1 MGRLARMAAMFAA
14 GLVLAPSPIRAEWQR
29 ASNKHFVI
37 YADMAP
43 ARLQQFADRLERF
56 DAALRFVTKA
66 RESTPVTIYVVSDL
80 EEVQRLSRRRDVGG
94 YYRGSAQEPFVV
106 VPLDTGPKHRWSMSA
121 EDILLHEY
129 AHHMLLSN
137 NDQFL
142 PTWANEGMAEFFMSA
157 EFKDDGSIVMGAPNG
172 SRYFSMTSMNRWT
185 ARQLLLSETKPV
197 PPNQIDQRYS
207 RGWLLVHY
215 LLLSG
220 ERPNQYSQYI
230 DKLNEGVPV
239 EKAATEVFGDLEK
252 LDRDLQRYLR
262 RPRFQGLQL
271 TSEHIN
277 GVEKVAITP
286 LNAAA
291 AAIMPYRIT
300 SANGVDRKTA
310 RTLVEK
316 ARPVAARYPNDAF
329 VQRALAEMEYDAD
342 RQDETIAATDRAIA
356 ADPSNVMAMVYK
368 GRVLARRAKAAD
380 DPGMWKQARALFL
393 QANRADPNHAM
404 PFVSYYDSFIAA
416 GETPTK
422 SAETGLLRAIVL
434 VPQDQSLHV
443 RVGLMRLRQN
453 DLKGARTILGVAAFA
468 PHSAEQN
475 PARDAVKM
483 MDEGASAKDILDKVG
498 GKLVFTD
505 FDTAE
510 EPAEEKPGDDKAKEK
525 G

>member
-1 MGRLARMAAMFAA
+1 MTATFVVSV
-14 GLVLAPSPIRAEWQR
+14 VLAVSPLRAEWQR

-43 ARLQQFADRLERF
+43 GRLQQFADRLERF
-56 DAALRFVTKA
+56 DAALRFMTKA
-66 RESTPVTIYVVSDL
+66 RESTPVTIYMVSDL
-80 EEVQRLSRRRDVGG
+80 EEVQRLSGGRNVGG

-106 VPLDTGPKHRWSMSA
+106 VPLNTGPKHRWSMSA

-157 EFKDDGSIVMGAPNG
+157 EFKDDGSIIMGAPNG

-197 PPNQIDQRYS
+197 PSSQIDQRYS

-220 ERPNQYSQYI
+220 ERPNEYGQYI
-230 DKLNEGVPV
+230 EKLNQGVPV
-239 EKAATEVFGDLEK
+239 EKAATDVFGDLEK

-262 RPRFQGLQL
+262 RPRFRGLQL
-271 TSEHIN
+271 KAGQIK
-277 GVEKVAITP
+277 GMEKVTISHLTP
-286 LNAAA
+286 AA

-300 SANGVDRKTA
+300 SANGVNPDSA
-310 RTLVEK
+310 RTLADK

-329 VQRALAEMEYDAD
+329 VQRALAEMEYDAG
-342 RQDETIAATDRAIA
+342 RQDEAVAAAERAIA

-368 GRVLARRAKAAD
+368 GRVIARRAKAAG
-380 DPGMWKQARALFL
+380 DPDLWKQARALFL
-393 QANRADPNHAM
+393 RANRADPNHAM
-404 PFVSYYDSFIAA
+404 PFVSYYDSFVAA
-416 GETPTK
+416 GQTPTEG
-422 SAETGLLRAIVL
+422 AETGLLRSIVL
-434 VPQDQSLHV
+434 VPQDQSLHI

-468 PHSAEQN
+468 PHTGEKN
-475 PARDAVKM
+475 PARDAIKM
-483 MDEGASAKDILDKVG
+483 MDEGAGAKEILDKVG
-498 GKLVFTD
+498 GKLTFTE
-505 FDTAE
+505 FDTPE
-510 EPAEEKPGDDKAKEK
+510 EPAKEKPGDDQAKEK
-525 G
+525 N